1 MADKKI
7 SELTATPSVASGD
20 LMVVVTGVG
29 TPGATLVTH
38 KFPLSGLVNNIVNI
52 NELIT
57 SGTGLH
63 IVPTVSANLP
73 NTVNINVTGYAYT
86 SHTHTASNITDF
98 SSAISGQ
105 IQQIIKYQS
114 TDLAATGSLWV
125 QSSDLSIPLSGNSKY
140 LCELGTIFVGNEVDM
155 NISGS
160 VAVTGTMA
168 VNYPTQMYGTWNYY
182 HIDNQGVILSRG
194 STSSISGYGLVIDTI
209 HSSTTGLPISLV
221 NKFVVETT
229 SSEADTI
236 RFDFTTDSTVGTTSG
251 VLKKGSWL
259 KAEKII

>member
-7 SELTATPSVASGD
+7 SELTATQSVASGN

-38 KFPLSGLVNNIVNI
+38 KFPLSGLLNNIVNI
-52 NELIT
+52 DELIT
-57 SGTGLH
+57 NGTGIHL
-63 IVPTVSANLP
+63 VPTISATLP
-73 NTVNINVTGYAYT
+73 NKVNINVSGYAYT

-98 SSAISGQ
+98 ASTVSGQ
-105 IQQIIKYQS
+105 IQQIIKFQS
-114 TDLAATGSLWV
+114 SDLPATGFLWV

-160 VAVTGTMA
+160 IAVTGTME
-168 VNYPTQMYGTWNYY
+168 VNYPTKIYGNWNHY
-182 HIDNQGVILSRG
+182 HLDNQGVLLLRG
-194 STSSISGYGLVIDTI
+194 STSSISGYGLAVETI
-209 HSSTTGLPISLV
+209 HSSATGLPISLV
-221 NKFVVETT
+221 NKFIVETT

-236 RFDFTTDSTVGTTSG
+236 RFDFTTNSSDQATSG

>member
-125 QSSDLSIPLSGNSKY
+125 ESSDLSIPLSGNSKY
-140 LCELGTIFVGNEVDM
+140 LCELGTIFVGDEVDM

-182 HIDNQGVILSRG
+182 HIDNQGIILSRG
-194 STSSISGYGLVIDTI
+194 STSSISGYGLVIDTM

-236 RFDFTTDSTVGTTSG
+236 RFDFTTDSTIGTTSG